1 MEEEEAA
8 KLYAQLAFNNT
19 DVFGPPIMPRDN
31 GVNFHL
37 LLGNKTLDWWLEQRD
52 ESEIARDWTDNDI
65 VIIMETI
72 EEICSACDG
81 V

>member
-1 MEEEEAA
+1 
-8 KLYAQLAFNNT
+8 
-19 DVFGPPIMPRDN
+19 MPRDN

-37 LLGNKTLDWWLEQRD
+37 LLGNKNLDWWLEQRD
-52 ESEIARDWTDNDI
+52 ESEIARDWTVNDI